1 MKKILTTL
9 LILSGIYSVS
19 FAQTKTNAEFGVNI
33 GYNAAGVTYS
43 GTGINSE
50 YTSGFNAGVSGEYYF
65 SDRWGIKGKLTY
77 DQKGWGNGYLTFYD
91 GKGNSTEIDGVNFHL
106 NYLTIPVM
114 ADWHFGRMRNWYLN
128 FGPYLGVLLN
138 TAESSNSGVGIK
150 SLFNTTDF
158 GFAGGIG
165 VKFPISKSVKLFIEA
180 DGQSGFTNIFKDSG
194 GETIQ
199 NVRSSINFG
208 FLFPI
213 K

>member
-19 FAQTKTNAEFGVNI
+19 HAQTRNTAEFGVNI
-33 GYNAAGVTYS
+33 GYNAAGITYS
-43 GTGINSE
+43 NSGINSD
-50 YTSGFNAGVSGEYYF
+50 YTSGFNAGVSAEYYF

-77 DQKGWGNGYLTFYD
+77 DQKGWGNGYISFDD
-91 GKGNSTEIDGVNFHL
+91 GTEIDGVNFHL

-128 FGPYLGVLLN
+128 FGPYVGILLN
-138 TAESSNSGVGIK
+138 TTESSNSGMNFK
-150 SLFNTTDF
+150 DAFNTTDV

-165 VKFPISKSVKLFIEA
+165 VKFPISNSAKLFIEA

-208 FLFPI
+208 ILFPL